1 MLDTHYG
8 SFMSPSVPN
17 GRDNRSKAPGESQGP
32 FGMPNSFFGGAMPP
46 SDKPRNPD
54 WFKKREERLNPTINE
69 NGYLVKY
76 VRENLNKF
84 FQTEFPQLIRE
95 AIQAQNSQYQPQ
107 TPEQQPQP
115 QQQAA
120 AVPSPFQPNVAP
132 QRYHPRPLPSLPGM
146 RPEGWQDAIAGLPE
160 QLQSS
165 FKDRTNWGGGSMQ
178 AFQDWYYR
186 NVSSAKVMRHPRVWQ
201 KLKRQ
206 YDEQI
211 SGSNFG

>member
-115 QQQAA
+115 QHQAA
-120 AVPSPFQPNVAP
+120 AVPSPFHPDVAP
-132 QRYHPRPLPSLPGM
+132 QRYHPRPLPSLP
-146 RPEGWQDAIAGLPE
+146 EH
-160 QLQSS
+160 LQSS
-165 FKDRTNWGGGSMQ
+165 IKDRTNWGGGSMQ
-178 AFQDWYYR
+178 AFQDWYHQ
-186 NVSSAKVMRHPRVWQ
+186 NVSSARVARHLGMWQ

>member
-120 AVPSPFQPNVAP
+120 AVPSQRDRRLKPWFTQDEWLNNPEIQREWNPAGFKGGHWAFPFMAYNASQ
-132 QRYHPRPLPSLPGM
+132 QR
-146 RPEGWQDAIAGLPE
+146 
-160 QLQSS
+160 LQS
-165 FKDRTNWGGGSMQ
+165 R
-178 AFQDWYYR
+178 
-186 NVSSAKVMRHPRVWQ
+186 
-201 KLKRQ
+201 
-206 YDEQI
+206 
-211 SGSNFG
+211 

>member
-17 GRDNRSKAPGESQGP
+17 GRDNRSKAPGESQEP

-120 AVPSPFQPNVAP
+120 AVPSPFQP
-132 QRYHPRPLPSLPGM
+132 SLPGM
-146 RPEGWQDAIAGLPE
+146 RPGGWQDAIAGLPE

-178 AFQDWYYR
+178 AFQDWYHR
-186 NVSSAKVMRHPRVWQ
+186 NVSSARVARHLGMWQ